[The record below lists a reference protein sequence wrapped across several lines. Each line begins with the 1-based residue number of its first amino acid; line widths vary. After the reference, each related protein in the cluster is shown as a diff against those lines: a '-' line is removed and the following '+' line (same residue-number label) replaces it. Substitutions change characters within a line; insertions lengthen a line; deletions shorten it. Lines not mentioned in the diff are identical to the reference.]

1 MSITKPP
8 ILRAQI
14 EEAQRHTKSNKQAAK
29 YLGVSYPR
37 YKRYAEL
44 YGLFESHKNVEGVG
58 IDKGFSKRP
67 TSIPLREI
75 LAGNHPTYSRR
86 KLKNRLL
93 ARGHLK
99 NQCSLCGFQEARIQ
113 DGQVPLML
121 SFKDG
126 NTKHF
131 ALENLELLC
140 YNCMFLTQGAPSAVY
155 RQSIE
160 KTLDGKPIKGQEI
173 LPTMADTYDPD
184 DLTLYTLP
192 VLSEEEKQA
201 LLDTL

>member
-1 MSITKPP
+1 MSVSKPP

-14 EEAQRHTKSNKQAAK
+14 EEAQLHTKSNKQAAK
-29 YLGVSYPR
+29 YLGVSYTR

-44 YGLFESHKNVEGVG
+44 YGIFESHKNVKGVG

-75 LAGNHPTYSRR
+75 LAGNYPTYSRR
-86 KLKNRLL
+86 KLKNRLI
-93 ARGHLK
+93 ARGKLI
-99 NQCSLCGFQEARIQ
+99 NQCSLCGFQEARIH

-140 YNCMFLTQGAPSAVY
+140 YNCMFLTQGAPSVVF
-155 RQSIE
+155 RESIRRSLE
-160 KTLDGKPIKGQEI
+160 GKGIKGKEI
-173 LPTMADTYDPD
+173 PMIPADFRDPD
-184 DLTLYTLP
+184 DFLPQDPMVLTD
-192 VLSEEEKQA
+192 EEKQQ
-201 LLDTL
+201 LLNNI